1 MNLSEVLVNLGI
13 ALALLITA
21 WLKEQS
27 TARKTA
33 IQQGV
38 CRLCR
43 QLLPQNVSPDFDSQE
58 APTLS
63 GSKSRIKATPEE

>member
-33 IQQGV
+33 IQLGV

-43 QLLPQNVSPDFDSQE
+43 QPLPQLPNPEFGPQE
-58 APTLS
+58 TPTLS
-63 GSKSRIKATPEE
+63 DSKSRIKVTPE